1 MDHIIPFV
9 AGRHAEGNQTRQRS
23 RRERDPGRE
32 VMSKGC
38 HNKFVAHFSAP
49 DTIDHP
55 ISQHVDDTLSVKG
68 NVHFMDLGVNEQAS
82 AKVR

>member
-1 MDHIIPFV
+1 
-9 AGRHAEGNQTRQRS
+9 
-23 RRERDPGRE
+23 
-32 VMSKGC
+32 MSKGC